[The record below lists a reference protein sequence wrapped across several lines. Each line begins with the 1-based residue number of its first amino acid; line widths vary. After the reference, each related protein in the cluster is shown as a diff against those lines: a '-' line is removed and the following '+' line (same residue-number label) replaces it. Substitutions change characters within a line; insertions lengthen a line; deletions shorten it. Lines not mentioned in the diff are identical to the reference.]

1 MDEDGPW
8 RIHMGEKSQF
18 GRSIW
23 HSMDHTKGRPGS
35 WVMGQMVIHDPRM
48 LSPYNDLKDFQNVHE
63 QMTQDYNK
71 MG

>member
-1 MDEDGPW
+1 
-8 RIHMGEKSQF
+8 
-18 GRSIW
+18 
-23 HSMDHTKGRPGS
+23 MDHTKGRPGS